1 MQFQR
6 EERELELQVEGRE
19 SMVSDEEQNSGS
31 KAWPLRQRAAV
42 LVAGLATVLVV
53 ATLAFAFGTTGMQ
66 GVAPEP
72 AMMEAINVLAPC
84 KAAVNTFTPVINDAL
99 SDLKSTYKNVI
110 SVKKDGPAITIGCK
124 ARTHL
129 QFDLQQIEGLNSGVA
144 TASCDQASATLTGNP
159 PSFDTHSLKCYL
171 FCIPN
176 IDATAGIT
184 FEKPLVFTMK
194 LKESAS
200 FCHVPKSYKQ
210 TVTLTISGLDVST
223 DVAVALSQGKKTKV
237 TAASIS
243 DLKVKWEASD
253 SGFRCKGSSCDAGS
267 SWVEAAL
274 RRAITNSLTE
284 TIESSVNYQ
293 LEQKMPM
300 PVA

>member
-1 MQFQR
+1 MEFQR

-31 KAWPLRQRAAV
+31 KAWLLRQRAVV
-42 LVAGLATVLVV
+42 LVAGLAGLSTVLVV
-53 ATLAFAFGTTGMQ
+53 ATLAAAFGTTGMQ
-66 GVAPEP
+66 AVAPKP

-84 KAAVNTFTPVINDAL
+84 KAAVKTFIPVINDAL

-129 QFDLQQIEGLNSGVA
+129 QFDVQQIEGLNSGVA
-144 TASCDQASATLTGNP
+144 TASCDQASATLTGKANV
-159 PSFDTHSLKCYL
+159 
-171 FCIPN
+171 
-176 IDATAGIT
+176 DATAGIT